1 MPLDPA
7 KVGTEL
13 PEVPHTWTA
22 RDAILYAL
30 AVGAGGAPEDL
41 KYCYEN
47 GQKVLPTF
55 AVVPGLNAVLGV
67 ANVVESD
74 LSKLLHGEHAIRLHR
89 PIPAEG
95 TVTTRSKVAAIW
107 DKGKGAT
114 VVVEAESSD
123 AKGPLFSNTF
133 TAFFRGEG
141 GFGGERGPKTE
152 PPEPPDRAPD
162 AEISWRTLPQQA
174 LLYRLLGDR
183 NPLHADPAFARF
195 AGFERP
201 ILHGLCTYG
210 FAGRA
215 VLRAV
220 AGDDPARLKALSAR
234 FSGVVFP
241 GDTLVTRVWAL
252 GAGEARFEVV
262 DADRDEVVL
271 RHGIAEV
278 APA

>member
-1 MPLDPA
+1 M
-7 KVGTEL
+7 
-13 PEVPHTWTA
+13 
-22 RDAILYAL
+22 
-30 AVGAGGAPEDL
+30 
-41 KYCYEN
+41 
-47 GQKVLPTF
+47 
-55 AVVPGLNAVLGV
+55 
-67 ANVVESD
+67 
-74 LSKLLHGEHAIRLHR
+74 
-89 PIPAEG
+89 
-95 TVTTRSKVAAIW
+95 AAS
-107 DKGKGAT
+107 G
-114 VVVEAESSD
+114 
-123 AKGPLFSNTF
+123 
-133 TAFFRGEG
+133 
-141 GFGGERGPKTE
+141 GPKTE